1 MITQRAMKVCLLAML
16 GGAAMVG
23 DVQHATGNVLRW
35 NLQNVTFNDGGTAT
49 GFFALDTAPESQPA
63 DFDVKVTGGKYPSF
77 EYRPQSSVGFRVSA
91 TFTPNN
97 DLVIFGSQLD
107 TRAFTLGT
115 PTLTQTGTNS
125 LTSLNSSVFDVSYER
140 MGIGGGFP
148 PARWV
153 LTGSITTGIPEQPKH
168 GTLVRWTL
176 DGVKFGNGGTASGS
190 FIYDASRDT
199 VVDFNLHSDESALG
213 DINQSFP
220 CQPQIQSPSAGPPC
234 WRVSVFPD
242 FPSTGTVKLA
252 FNNGGL
258 SPSGT
263 SDLNLVTGETLTDEG
278 GKVSLLHSSGFD
290 FGGQFGGSSN
300 LIAGSLIGTPV
311 PEPSEA
317 LLLALGLIA
326 LVGFSARRPPL
337 TPQRKTTQ

>member
-1 MITQRAMKVCLLAML
+1 
-16 GGAAMVG
+16 
-23 DVQHATGNVLRW
+23 VLRW

-77 EYRPQSSVGFRVSA
+77 EYSPQSSASFRTSA
-91 TFTPNN
+91 TFTPGNN
-97 DLVIFGSQLD
+97 LVVFYPRLG
-107 TRAFTLGT
+107 TRAFRLGT
-115 PTLTQTGTNS
+115 PTLTQTGTYS
-125 LTSLNSSVFDVSYER
+125 LTSLNSNSSVYDMSNER

-148 PARWV
+148 PDRSL

-176 DGVKFGNGGTASGS
+176 EGVKFGNGGTASGS

-213 DINQSFP
+213 DINQLFP
-220 CQPQIQSPSAGPPC
+220 CQPSC

-242 FPSTGTVKLA
+242 FPSTGTVRLA

-258 SPSGT
+258 SPGGT

-290 FGGQFGGSSN
+290 FGGQLGGSSN

-317 LLLALGLIA
+317 LLLALGFVA
-326 LVGFSARRPPL
+326 LVGFSTRRGRAQKL
-337 TPQRKTTQ
+337 KEDSYER